1 MVIIRDNR
9 KKDPEIVIDHYSGQ
23 AIERPCFDS
32 KFQYDFDFR
41 RSPQNL
47 WRYVNSSNDLEVF
60 VPQCDRVER
69 CKGQYRIVVAKTGF
83 VVKSNKQ
90 W

>member
-1 MVIIRDNR
+1 MVIIRD
-9 KKDPEIVIDHYSGQ
+9 KKTEPEVVIDHYSGEV
-23 AIERPCFDS
+23 IDRPCFDS

-41 RSPQNL
+41 RSPQHL
-47 WRYVNSSNDLEVF
+47 WRYVNSSNDLVVF
-60 VPQCDRVER
+60 VHQCDRVEK

-83 VVKSNKQ
+83 VVKTNKT